1 MPPNALETADLVT
14 FIEEIF
20 NEELFCVVVHGVIK
34 GTRPENTTEFY
45 GRPNGRFAWLKCNR
59 RRNKLHRANEVSHFL
74 KGSFNNRGNLKI
86 PV

>member
-45 GRPNGRFAWLKCNR
+45 GRPNGRFAWVKCNR
-59 RRNKLHRANEVSHFL
+59 RRNKLHRANKVSHIL
-74 KGSFNNRGNLKI
+74 KGSFNNRDNLRI

>member
-34 GTRPENTTEFY
+34 GYQT
-45 GRPNGRFAWLKCNR
+45 
-59 RRNKLHRANEVSHFL
+59 
-74 KGSFNNRGNLKI
+74 
-86 PV
+86 